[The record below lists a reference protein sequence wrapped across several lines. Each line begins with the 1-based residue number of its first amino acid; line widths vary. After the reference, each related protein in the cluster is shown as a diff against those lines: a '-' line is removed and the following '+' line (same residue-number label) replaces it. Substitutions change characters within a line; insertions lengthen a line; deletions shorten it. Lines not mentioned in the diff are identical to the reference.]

1 MRMCERAQYILITR
15 IMCMYVCMSCMFVH
29 VPVCHVCMSCILQ
42 FVWWCTR
49 VTTVHTCG
57 EVRGTVVHLY
67 RRYYCTVEVLV
78 RYRVLQLN
86 VIFLIWAK
94 RVNINTIFA

>member
-1 MRMCERAQYILITR
+1 MRMCERAQYMWYIITHHVYV
-15 IMCMYVCMSCMFVH
+15 CMYVMYVH

-57 EVRGTVVHLY
+57 EVLLHCTGTS
-67 RRYYCTVEVLV
+67 TVPGTSAQCNFPDLGEKSQHQHDFCLKRVSLVLV
-78 RYRVLQLN
+78 
-86 VIFLIWAK
+86 
-94 RVNINTIFA
+94 